1 MSLTNI
7 LPLII
12 MSTSTKLSMSPDEL
26 SDTDD
31 ELSDTDDD
39 LKEIVLEPPADD
51 ADEDD
56 DDSGEDDGDAES
68 DDDEINDDKSVI
80 SNTDSDEEDIRSY
93 DGPFDIP
100 SLVKGGAPNSD
111 LEVDDDSEEY
121 SSDDDSESNYSD
133 SSDMN
138 DEYFKKFEKTSETN
152 YIKQLHPELAS
163 HNSDEVVRLSKVNRV
178 DGCIIDPFHKT
189 IPILSKYEKTRILG
203 QRSIQIENGS
213 TPFINVP
220 DNIINSHI
228 IAEMELA
235 QKKIPFII
243 RRPLFNGGCEYWKI
257 ADLEIL

>member
-1 MSLTNI
+1 MSING
-7 LPLII
+7 
-12 MSTSTKLSMSPDEL
+12 SPDEL
-26 SDTDD
+26 SD
-31 ELSDTDDD
+31 ELSDAETED
-39 LKEIVLEPPADD
+39 LKEIELEPTADD
-51 ADEDD
+51 DDD
-56 DDSGEDDGDAES
+56 DDSILGDDGDAES
-68 DDDEINDDKSVI
+68 DDDEINNEDDDDKSVI
-80 SNTDSDEEDIRSY
+80 SNTDSDEEDIRDY
-93 DGPFDIP
+93 DGTIPDAPFDIH
-100 SLVKGGAPNSD
+100 SLLKEGGAPNSD

-243 RRPLFNGGCEYWKI
+243 RRPMFNGGCEYWKI